1 MVKTKNHLKTQVKPK
16 LKKTSETR
24 KFKKIITIKK
34 ILVPLDGSKY
44 SFHAL
49 DVAISLSS
57 HYSSSIIAVYV
68 FDLPISLEF
77 GVIDPVGERL
87 KKKILGAMKTAKL
100 RCKEQNIPF
109 KSIMTHGKVEP
120 GIIDVSKKEKCD
132 IIVVGKRGKS
142 SVAEIFLGS
151 VSHYVIHHSKIPV
164 IIVK

>member
-1 MVKTKNHLKTQVKPK
+1 MTKTKNPLKNQVKSKLQKTGDTRK
-16 LKKTSETR
+16 LKKNV
-24 KFKKIITIKK
+24 TIKK

-57 HYSSSIIAVYV
+57 HYSSSIMAVYV
-68 FDLPISLEF
+68 FDLPITLEF

-87 KKKILGAMKTAKL
+87 KKKILGVMNTAKL
-100 RCKEQNIPF
+100 RCEAQNIPF
-109 KSIMTHGKVEP
+109 KSIMKHGKVEP
-120 GIIDVSKKEKCD
+120 GIIDVAKKEKCD
-132 IIVVGKRGKS
+132 VIVIGKRGKS
-142 SVAEIFLGS
+142 SVSEIFLGS